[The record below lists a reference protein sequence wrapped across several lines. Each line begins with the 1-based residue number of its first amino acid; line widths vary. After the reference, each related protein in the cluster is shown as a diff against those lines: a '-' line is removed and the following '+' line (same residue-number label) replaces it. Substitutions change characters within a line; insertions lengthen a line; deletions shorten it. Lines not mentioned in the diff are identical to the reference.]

1 MSTKEKDKRVKELQ
15 VFSGIAILLVV
26 LLHSNAFYLT
36 NILKL
41 EAYTQ
46 ANFWVKLLNNI
57 VVNAVAMFIFIAGYK
72 YALNNTEDN
81 YKEYVLKKIKNIF
94 KPFIVL
100 SIIFLIRNIIIYPES
115 YAGTEYI
122 TKHITNIFIGINP
135 AYHLWFI
142 PMYLFVAITYPLIYK
157 VFKNDII
164 RVIVII
170 SLAFIKM
177 LIGESTSLV
186 VSQITFFMRFY
197 LFYEMGVMFFKY
209 NIKDKFKKIDKYII
223 TLYFISLVLVSTIKD
238 ANLYGKLQFYLLSF
252 LSISAYYF
260 ISIRIKE
267 NKMFNYLGK
276 YSFYIYLFHE
286 PIVLTNIASFLKILG
301 EYNPVIYIFT
311 TTLLSILI
319 SILIYKIIKCT
330 FLKYIFFNSCKDK
343 KVVSERHKM
352 DSQRF

>member
-135 AYHLWFI
+135 AYHLW
-142 PMYLFVAITYPLIYK
+142 
-157 VFKNDII
+157 
-164 RVIVII
+164 
-170 SLAFIKM
+170 S
-177 LIGESTSLV
+177 
-186 VSQITFFMRFY
+186 
-197 LFYEMGVMFFKY
+197 
-209 NIKDKFKKIDKYII
+209 YI
-223 TLYFISLVLVSTIKD
+223 
-238 ANLYGKLQFYLLSF
+238 
-252 LSISAYYF
+252 
-260 ISIRIKE
+260 
-267 NKMFNYLGK
+267 
-276 YSFYIYLFHE
+276 
-286 PIVLTNIASFLKILG
+286 
-301 EYNPVIYIFT
+301 
-311 TTLLSILI
+311 
-319 SILIYKIIKCT
+319 
-330 FLKYIFFNSCKDK
+330 
-343 KVVSERHKM
+343 
-352 DSQRF
+352 